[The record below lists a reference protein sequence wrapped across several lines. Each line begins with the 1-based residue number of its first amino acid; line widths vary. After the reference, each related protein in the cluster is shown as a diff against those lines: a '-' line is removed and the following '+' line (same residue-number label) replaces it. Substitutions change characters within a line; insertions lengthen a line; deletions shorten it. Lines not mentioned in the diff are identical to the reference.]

1 MHLDM
6 LAALATNR
14 SCTMR
19 SRRNK
24 NSAGALREMLQSR
37 RGGFSVL
44 RFTEGERNTHGR
56 RMHVGGI
63 TFGLSQCRRFSSS
76 DPTLLRCVYA
86 HPVTPGA
93 ARRPSCI
100 IQIALSLSVC
110 AVITS
115 ADVFVTEHL
124 ASPRPVH
131 GWSNGLIAL
140 STQLRNCLQ
149 FTISPTGFSRA
160 RFSPINFTNAY
171 TRRPFSSCLS
181 RCINQFAQ

>member
-1 MHLDM
+1 MHLDT
-6 LAALATNR
+6 LAANR

-24 NSAGALREMLQSR
+24 NSASALREMLQSR
-37 RGGFSVL
+37 RDGFSVL
-44 RFTEGERNTHGR
+44 RFTGRGTHTGGGC
-56 RMHVGGI
+56 HVDGI
-63 TFGLSQCRRFSSS
+63 TFGLLQCRRFSSS

-124 ASPRPVH
+124 ASPRH
-131 GWSNGLIAL
+131 
-140 STQLRNCLQ
+140 
-149 FTISPTGFSRA
+149 RA
-160 RFSPINFTNAY
+160 RSVKWLNCFVHAITKLLTIYNQPDSLAHASRRSILRYAY
-171 TRRPFSSCLS
+171 TRRPFSSCLP